1 MEDAPDSDDGTFL
14 DGQILIAMPGMQDPR
29 FSRSLVY
36 LCAHSSDG
44 AMGLIINKCAEDLV
58 WEDLFDK
65 LEIPLKSEIGPRPV
79 HYGGPVETGR
89 GFVLHSPDY
98 HSDEAT
104 LSVDAETSMT
114 TTVDVLQALASG
126 DGPGRAI
133 VTLGYAGW
141 APGQLESELQA
152 NGWLLCAA
160 DSDLVFGDEIEGK
173 WDRALKKIGVDPAL
187 LGAGGHA

>member
-1 MEDAPDSDDGTFL
+1 MQDVSESNDATFL
-14 DGQILIAMPGMQDPR
+14 DGQMLIAMPGMQDPR

-44 AMGLIINKCAEDLV
+44 AMGLIVNKCAEDLV
-58 WEDLFDK
+58 WKDLFQK
-65 LEIPLKSEIGPRPV
+65 LDIPVKSDVGPRPV

-89 GFVLHSPDY
+89 GFVLHTPDY
-98 HSDEAT
+98 HSEDAT
-104 LSVDAETSMT
+104 VTVDDGTSMT
-114 TTVDVLQALASG
+114 TTVDILQALAAG

-141 APGQLESELQA
+141 APGQLESELQM
-152 NGWLLCAA
+152 NGWLLCNA
-160 DSDLVFGDEIEGK
+160 DADLVFGDNNDAK
-173 WDRALKKIGVDPAL
+173 WDQALFKIGVDPAL